1 MTDPRRHLEE
11 VAARLEAHDGE
22 RADAA
27 QALHDEVRNAIDR
40 PGGPADHEGLIERLS
55 AEAVEFEAAHPE
67 LAEVLRRAASLL
79 GGAGL

>member
-1 MTDPRRHLEE
+1 MADPERQHLEE

-27 QALHDEVRNAIDR
+27 KALHAEVRKAIETGDDH
-40 PGGPADHEGLIERLS
+40 GGIAERLA
-55 AEAVEFEAAHPE
+55 AEAVEFEAAHPD